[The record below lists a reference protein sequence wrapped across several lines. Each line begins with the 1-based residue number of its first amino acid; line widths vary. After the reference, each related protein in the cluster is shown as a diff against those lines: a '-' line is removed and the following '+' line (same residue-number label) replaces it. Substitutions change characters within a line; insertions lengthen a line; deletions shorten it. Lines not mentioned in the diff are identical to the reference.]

1 MLVMSYRLNQSGSR
15 LQTQVLDH
23 FKTFFMPVDS
33 LFHSE
38 TIFQL
43 GLPRKFNLIFNFRV
57 RQLSSA
63 LFDYS
68 MQR

>member
-1 MLVMSYRLNQSGSR
+1 
-15 LQTQVLDH
+15 
-23 FKTFFMPVDS
+23 MPVDL
-33 LFHSE
+33 LFHSAVNYSVNHSE

-43 GLPRKFNLIFNFRV
+43 GLPRKFTLIFNFRV